1 MTPEETELI
10 TEFGKI
16 SKLMP
21 NVLFDFIMGT
31 LTPDRQREF
40 GEILIVLGE
49 LLVNHAEDR
58 EQLAQPTTVEALDNR
73 AKQVV
78 VRTEQLPGEPSPTV
92 RED

>member
-1 MTPEETELI
+1 MTPEDTELI

-21 NVLFDFIMGT
+21 SVQFDFVMGT
-31 LTPDRQREF
+31 LTPERQHEF

-58 EQLAQPTTVEALDNR
+58 KQSAQPTTVDAVENQAE
-73 AKQVV
+73 QVV
-78 VRTEQLPGEPSPTV
+78 ELTKRLPS
-92 RED
+92 